1 MAPLPRHICWID
13 LETTSLDPATTTV
26 LEAFWEVTDWALTP
40 VASGHGITSMQ
51 YIIADQFVLDMH
63 ERSGLAAACRA
74 EPKAD
79 SIVYAMRDL
88 YGALGRIG
96 EQVPLAGS
104 GVAHFDRLVL
114 AAQYPFIA
122 KHLTYWS
129 LDLGPIRRLAEGTG
143 HGDLALPAGDI
154 AHRAEA
160 DVRRAQAEFRQWVD
174 VLARSLPEAQAIVRA
189 KALHPSTGGAGMT
202 GYGHGVDET
211 AGRIT
216 PDDLDWLAEQALT
229 DGPACPIVTF
239 DSDPH
244 PADHCV
250 DNHGR
255 PRVATPEGADE

>member
-26 LEAFWEVTDWALTP
+26 LEVFVEITDWDLNP
-40 VASGHGITSMQ
+40 VFVRHGIASMQ
-51 YIIADQFVLDMH
+51 RIVADPFVIDMH
-63 ERSGLAAACRA
+63 KRSGLAEACFN

-143 HGDLALPAGDI
+143 FADLALAADPDGI

-160 DVRRAQAEFRQWVD
+160 DVRRAQAEFSWWRTVFSAAACTPPK
-174 VLARSLPEAQAIVRA
+174 L
-189 KALHPSTGGAGMT
+189 GA
-202 GYGHGVDET
+202 
-211 AGRIT
+211 A
-216 PDDLDWLAEQALT
+216 
-229 DGPACPIVTF
+229 
-239 DSDPH
+239 
-244 PADHCV
+244 
-250 DNHGR
+250 
-255 PRVATPEGADE
+255 